1 MLRKPSG
8 ASLVEYVVL
17 VVLLVALVGGS
28 LLALT
33 TTIYQKLSNVYV
45 DVGS

>member
-1 MLRKPSG
+1 MLRKTSG

-17 VVLLVALVGGS
+17 IVLLVALVGGS

-33 TTIYQKLSNVYV
+33 DTIYQKLRDAYF

>member
-1 MLRKPSG
+1 MFRKPNG

-17 VVLLVALVGGS
+17 IVLLVALVGGS

-33 TTIYQKLSNVYV
+33 NTIYHKLANVYV

>member
-8 ASLVEYVVL
+8 ASMVEYVVL
-17 VVLLVALVGGS
+17 IVLLVALVGGS

-33 TTIYQKLSNVYV
+33 GTIMEKLHDVSV
-45 DVGS
+45 DIGS